1 MTGPASCCHG
11 GERCS
16 FESIIISTPVG
27 EAKITVFSPTSV
39 RLGIEAPDNM
49 IVTREE
55 IMTKGV
61 RHNEND
67 HGVEA
72 VAGE

>member
-1 MTGPASCCHG
+1 MLILGRRPN
-11 GERCS
+11 
-16 FESIIISTPVG
+16 ESIIISTPVG
-27 EAKITVFSPTSV
+27 EAKITVFSTVNV

-61 RHNEND
+61 GHNENNERVD
-67 HGVEA
+67 A
-72 VAGE
+72 VDS